1 VKGKY
6 GLEKL
11 IVTKTLNDGYK
22 NPEAIAHKVLADR
35 IGERDPG
42 NKPQLF
48 DRVPFAYVQTK
59 EKNPLQGD
67 RIEHPDYIRQH
78 KLKPDYEF
86 YITNQIMK
94 PISQIFALSILEIPT
109 LKKSGY
115 IYENLEKKYKIA
127 GMSSGNIEKKILA
140 KKQRDVGDHLFSD
153 ILLQCDTQKNGNQS
167 ITKWFGN

>member
-1 VKGKY
+1 
-6 GLEKL
+6 
-11 IVTKTLNDGYK
+11 
-22 NPEAIAHKVLADR
+22 
-35 IGERDPG
+35 
-42 NKPQLF
+42 
-48 DRVPFAYVQTK
+48 
-59 EKNPLQGD
+59 
-67 RIEHPDYIRQH
+67 
-78 KLKPDYEF
+78 
-86 YITNQIMK
+86 MK

-127 GMSSGNIEKKILA
+127 GMSSDNIEKKILA